1 MTDRS
6 RLFAAAALALAVIAT
21 PTLATAQPAPR
32 AKYGAGRNTDI
43 KVNVKLSDRVKP
55 SAPKT
60 DLPKAAPEITADQ
73 VLSIE
78 GQVGDIRKEQVQIL
92 DDLIEDCKETK
103 CDVDEAADLY
113 FRKAELHAQQQRFY
127 RLKTQELAIK
137 ADNAKK
143 PADKAKFK
151 KQSDDMGKNAQ
162 KALIEAVKVYKAL
175 ADNDAFKNYSNMPKA
190 LFFYGYTLQ
199 SGKYMKEARD
209 VYDKLL
215 KNYPQSPYVPEAHL
229 AFADY
234 HFENNQLADA
244 ESRYKRVL
252 QFPKSSVYW
261 YAMYKM
267 GWVHLN
273 LGRHQEA
280 LEVFYNV
287 AMATKND
294 KKKEILNRAAKK
306 DIVRAYAEVGNVQ
319 KAYNYFQK
327 VDKNFAF
334 DMYQLL
340 GDFFTEQGKSEK
352 GIYVFRDL
360 VGIAPKNKNVCLWQ
374 YNVSHLMLTAGNN
387 NDKVEE
393 IEKLV
398 KLYGVLKQNK
408 VLPAAEA
415 QECHDNAAAM
425 AGELARA
432 WHSESA
438 KTKNPETLAFA
449 ERLYK
454 VYLDVFTDAED
465 YAETQ
470 YYYSELIWSRA
481 ESEKN
486 VRLQTELWENAA
498 VAFTDVVKTGKVDA
512 KLMKESAYAAV
523 LAWKNALNVDPRVK
537 APPPMDDSKTP
548 SKVPE
553 PQPIPEREVKMMGA
567 FDVYINYIKDP
578 KDPDLVG
585 MKFLKANI
593 YRRYNHFDEATP
605 IFLDIL
611 KNHRQHETAEYSANL
626 LLDTYN
632 RAQKYDELVKLAKE
646 LTADKAFLDGKD
658 DLKER
663 LVSIENTSLRKAAEK
678 LEADAKESKD
688 VTKYV
693 ECGKAYSEIYN
704 RDTEAAGSDEVLYNA
719 AVCFED
725 GKSVGL
731 AISMYKKLEEMGDQ
745 ARKDI
750 RARAVAR
757 LGVAYSR
764 IAYYGEASKY
774 LELYYSKYAGV
785 KGQKDLKDAK
795 DALSDAVFYRK
806 GIGDDAQAIKDT
818 TMFVGNRDA
827 KAAEKAE
834 AFFSLYAIYEKQGET
849 DRMVKHFREYIG
861 KYKQQGGPE
870 KLVMAY
876 AKIGLAMWL
885 QSCPSTVKTVDG
897 SCVKVERQRAIV
909 IRSKKGKRK
918 RTIQTQCGPE
928 SKVKITVVKRDD
940 RKAKEAIAAFSAAVK
955 AYDGIKGGSADDK
968 DNGGAG
974 LAQYWAGMAKF
985 YLTEPAYESYL
996 STAFPANLN
1005 FDPKNE
1011 SIRKKSLK
1019 RFDDWYAK
1027 KDSTSKDLA
1036 TRYKAVMAVGD
1047 ASFAIAAAARIG
1059 QVAQNAS
1066 DALFTAEIPT
1076 NIRAYEEAVEVYCDT
1091 LMDKAEPLEGFT
1103 IDAFTACIDNSTKF
1117 GYFSEWS
1124 HLCEREL
1131 GQIQPDKFPTASE
1144 LRGDPIE
1151 MNTITDV
1158 EPPIKLEQE

>member
-1 MTDRS
+1 MTTIRS
-6 RLFAAAALALAVIAT
+6 KLLVAAALAIPIAA
-21 PTLATAQPAPR
+21 LAQPAPPN
-32 AKYGAGRNTDI
+32 KPKHTRNVDVKI
-43 KVNVKLSDRVKP
+43 NVKLSDRVKP
-55 SAPKT
+55 SAPKM
-60 DLPKAAPEITADQ
+60 DAGKAAPEVTSEQ

-78 GQVGDIRKEQVQIL
+78 AAIGDIQREQVQLL
-92 DDLIEDCKETK
+92 DEMIQDCIDTK

-113 FRKAELHAQQQRFY
+113 FRKAELHAKQQRFF
-127 RLKTQELAIK
+127 RLRTQELAIK
-137 ADNAKK
+137 ADTAKK
-143 PADKAKFK
+143 ASDKASFK
-151 KQSDDMGKNAQ
+151 KQSDDFAKKA
-162 KALIEAVKVYKAL
+162 KTALIDAVKVYKSL
-175 ADNDAFKNYSNMPKA
+175 ADNDAFRNYSNMPKA

-252 QFPKSSVYW
+252 QFPKSGVYW

-287 AMATKND
+287 AMNTKND

-327 VDKNFAF
+327 VDKNFSF

-374 YNVSHLMLTAGNN
+374 YNVAHLMLTAGSNAN
-387 NDKVEE
+387 KVEE

-398 KLYGVLKQNK
+398 KLYGVVRDNK
-408 VLPAAEA
+408 TIPAAEMS
-415 QECHDNAAAM
+415 ECHDNAAAM

-438 KTKNPETLAFA
+438 KTKNPETLAYA
-449 ERLYK
+449 EKLYK
-454 VYLDVFTDAED
+454 VYLEVFTDAED

-481 ESEKN
+481 EAEK
-486 VRLQTELWENAA
+486 VPRLQTQLWEDAA
-498 VAFTDVVKTGKVDA
+498 VAFTDVVKTGKVDQ

-537 APPPMDDSKTP
+537 APAIEDDPKEDA
-548 SKVPE
+548 KVPE
-553 PQPIPEREVKMMGA
+553 PQPIPEREVKMMAA

-578 KDPDLVG
+578 KDDDLVG

-593 YRRYNHFDEATP
+593 YRRYNHYDEALP
-605 IFLDIL
+605 IFQDIL
-611 KNHRQHETAEYSANL
+611 KNHRSHETAEYSANL
-626 LLDTYN
+626 LLDTFN
-632 RAQKYDELVKLAKE
+632 RAKRYDELVKLAKE
-646 LTADKAFLDGKD
+646 LSADPKFLEGKE
-658 DLKER
+658 DLKDR
-663 LVSIENTSLRKAAEK
+663 LIAIENTSLRKAAEQI
-678 LEADAKESKD
+678 EADAKSTKD
-688 VTKYV
+688 RDKYIA
-693 ECGKAYSEIYN
+693 CGKAYSEIYN

-719 AVCFED
+719 AVCFEE

-731 AISMYKKLEEMGDQ
+731 ALSMYKKLEDMGEE

-757 LGVAYSR
+757 MGVAYGR

-774 LELYYSKYAGV
+774 LELYYKNYAGV
-785 KGQKDLKDAK
+785 KGREDLKDAK

-806 GIGDDAQAIKDT
+806 GMGDDEQAIKN
-818 TMFVGNRDA
+818 TMNFVANKDA

-834 AFFSLYAIYEKQGET
+834 AYFSLYAIYEKQG
-849 DRMVKHFREYIG
+849 DNDKVVKHFREYIG
-861 KYKQQGGPE
+861 KYGKSGGPD
-870 KLVMAY
+870 KVVMAY
-876 AKIGLAMWL
+876 GKIGEIAWKE
-885 QSCPSTVKTVDG
+885 SCPKGIKMVDG

-909 IRSKKGKRK
+909 IKTKKGKRK
-918 RTIQTQCGPE
+918 RTIQTQCGPD
-928 SKVKITVVKRDD
+928 SKVKITAVRRDE
-940 RKAKEAIAAFSAAVK
+940 RKVKEAKAAFNAAVK
-955 AYDGIKGGSADDK
+955 AYEGVDRK
-968 DNGGAG
+968 DNADSP
-974 LAQYWAGMAKF
+974 AHYWAALAKF
-985 YLTEPAYESYL
+985 HLNETDYEAYV
-996 STAFPANLN
+996 TIPFPANLD
-1005 FDPKNE
+1005 FDPKKE
-1011 SIRKKSLK
+1011 AVKKKSMK
-1019 RFDDWYAK
+1019 RFDDWYK
-1027 KDSTSKDLA
+1027 KKEGTATELA
-1036 TRYKAVMAVGD
+1036 TKYKAVMAIGD
-1047 ASFAIAAAARIG
+1047 ASYAVAAAARIG
-1059 QVAQNAS
+1059 QIAQNGS
-1066 DALFTAEIPT
+1066 DALFTAEIPE
-1076 NIRAYEEAVEVYCDT
+1076 NIRKYEEAAEVYCDT
-1091 LMDKAEPLEGFT
+1091 LMDKAEPLEAFT
-1103 IDAFTACIDNSTKF
+1103 IDAFSSCLEESTKRGF
-1117 GYFSEWS
+1117 FSEWS
-1124 HLCEREL
+1124 RLCEREL

-1144 LRGDPIE
+1144 LRGDPVRSS
-1151 MNTITDV
+1151 TITDL
-1158 EPPIKLEQE
+1158 ELPTIKLDQ

>member
-1 MTDRS
+1 MTDRP
-6 RLFAAAALALAVIAT
+6 RLLAAAALALA
-21 PTLATAQPAPR
+21 LAIPLAASAQPAPR
-32 AKYGAGRNTDI
+32 AKYGQGRNADI

-55 SAPKT
+55 KAPRT
-60 DLPKAAPEITADQ
+60 DQPKAAPDITADQ

-78 GQVGDIRKEQVQIL
+78 GAVGDIRQEQVQIL

-137 ADNAKK
+137 ADTAKK
-143 PADKAKFK
+143 PADKANFK
-151 KQSDDMGKNAQ
+151 KQSDQMGKNAQ
-162 KALIEAVKVYKAL
+162 KALIDAVKVYKAL

-209 VYDKLL
+209 VYEKLL
-215 KNYPQSPYVPEAHL
+215 RNYPSSPYVPEAHL

-287 AMATKND
+287 AMATKGD

-340 GDFFTEQGKSEK
+340 GDYFVEQGKSEK

-360 VGIAPKNKNVCLWQ
+360 VGIGPKNKNVCLWQ

-387 NDKVEE
+387 AQKVEE

-398 KLYGVLKQNK
+398 KLYGVLRDGKT
-408 VLPAAEA
+408 LPAAEA

-438 KTKNPETLAFA
+438 KTKNPETLAYA
-449 ERLYK
+449 EKLYK
-454 VYLDVFTDAED
+454 VYLDVFKDAPDYSETQKY
-465 YAETQ
+465 YAE
-470 YYYSELIWSRA
+470 LLWSRA
-481 ESEKN
+481 ENEKN

-498 VAFTDVVKTGKVDA
+498 VAFTDVVKTGKVDKA
-512 KLMKESAYAAV
+512 LMKDSAYAAV

-537 APPPMDDSKTP
+537 SPPPVTDKDAG
-548 SKVPE
+548 KVPAE
-553 PQPIPEREVKMMGA
+553 QKIPERELKMMAA
-567 FDVYINYIKDP
+567 FDVYIDYIKDP
-578 KDPDLVG
+578 KDSDLVG

-593 YRRYNHFDEATP
+593 YRRYNHYKEAVP
-605 IFLDIL
+605 LFQDIL
-611 KNHRQHETAEYSANL
+611 DKHPEHETALFSANS
-626 LLDTYN
+626 LLDYYIISE
-632 RAQKYDELVKLAKE
+632 QYDELLKLAKR
-646 LTADKAFLDGKD
+646 LSSDKKFLEGKEG
-658 DLKER
+658 LVER
-663 LVSIENTSLRKAAEK
+663 LADIEAKSLRKAAEK
-678 LEADAKESKD
+678 LEKDAAASKD
-688 VTKYV
+688 FAKYV

-704 RDTEAAGSDEVLYNA
+704 KDTEAEGSDEVLYNA
-719 AVCFED
+719 AVCFEE

-731 AISMYKKLEEMGDQ
+731 AISMYKKLEEMGDR

-750 RARAVAR
+750 RARSVAR

-774 LELYYSKYAGV
+774 LELYYAKYAGV

-806 GIGDDAQAIKDT
+806 GIGDDAQAIKNT
-818 TMFVGNRDA
+818 TAFVSNRDA
-827 KAAEKAE
+827 KAGEKAE
-834 AFFSLYAIYEKQGET
+834 AFFSLYAIYEKQGDT
-849 DRMVKHFREYIG
+849 DKVIKHLREYIG
-861 KYKQQGGPE
+861 KYNKQGGAE
-870 KLVMAY
+870 KVVMAY
-876 AKIGLAMWL
+876 SKIGLALWQ
-885 QSCPSTVKTVDG
+885 QSCPVKTVDG
-897 SCVKVERQRAIV
+897 SCIKVERQRAIV
-909 IRSKKGKRK
+909 LRNKKGRK
-918 RTIQTQCGPE
+918 RTVQTQCGPE
-928 SKVKITVVKRDD
+928 SKVKITLVKRDE
-940 RKAKEAIAAFSAAVK
+940 RKVKDAMAAFNAAVK
-955 AYDGIKGGSADDK
+955 AYDGMKGGDAAKDD
-968 DNGGAG
+968 NAGAG

-985 YLTEPAYESYL
+985 YLTEPAYETYVGL
-996 STAFPANLN
+996 AFPTNLN

-1011 SIRKKSLK
+1011 SVRKKSLK
-1019 RFDDWYAK
+1019 RFDEWYAK
-1027 KDSTSKDLA
+1027 KDGNSKDLA
-1036 TRYKAVMAVGD
+1036 TRYRGAMSVGD
-1047 ASFAIAAAARIG
+1047 PSFAIAAAARIG

-1066 DALFTAEIPT
+1066 DALFTAEIPS

-1091 LMDKAEPLEGFT
+1091 LMDKAEPLEAFT
-1103 IDAFTACIDNSTKF
+1103 VDAFTTCLGKSTEF

-1124 HLCEREL
+1124 RLCEREL

-1144 LRGDPIE
+1144 LRGEPDE
-1151 MNTITDV
+1151 MSTITDV
-1158 EPPIKLEQE
+1158 EPAIKLEQ

>member
-6 RLFAAAALALAVIAT
+6 RLFATAALALAVFAT
-21 PTLATAQPAPR
+21 SGSPTAFAQR
-32 AKYGAGRNTDI
+32 AKYTRNSDVKI
-43 KVNVKLSDRVKP
+43 NVKLSDRVKP

-60 DLPKAAPEITADQ
+60 DLPKAAPEVSADQ
-73 VLSIE
+73 VLSIQ

-137 ADNAKK
+137 SDTAKK
-143 PADKAKFK
+143 PADKASFK
-151 KQSDDMGKNAQ
+151 KQSDDFAKKTRTAM
-162 KALIEAVKVYKAL
+162 IEAVKVYKAL
-175 ADNDAFKNYSNMPKA
+175 TDNEGFRNYSNMPKA

-199 SGKYMKEARD
+199 SGKYLKESRD
-209 VYDKLL
+209 AFDKLL

-229 AFADY
+229 AFAEY
-234 HFENNQLADA
+234 HFEQNQLADA
-244 ESRYKRVL
+244 ENRYKRVL

-267 GWVHLN
+267 GWVYLN
-273 LGRHQEA
+273 LGRHQDA

-294 KKKEILNRAAKK
+294 KKRAILNRAAKK

-340 GDFFTEQGKSEK
+340 GDHFTEQGKSEK

-374 YNVSHLMLTAGNN
+374 YNVAHLMLTAGAN

-398 KLYGVLKQNK
+398 RLYGVLKTNK
-408 VLPAAEA
+408 TLPAAEA
-415 QECHDNAAAM
+415 GECHDNAAAM

-454 VYLDVFTDAED
+454 VYLDVFTDAPD

-498 VAFTDVVKTGKVDA
+498 VAFTDVVKTRKLDA
-512 KLMKESAYAAV
+512 KLTKESAYAAV

-537 APPPMDDSKTP
+537 SAPPVTDKQAGKIPA
-548 SKVPE
+548 
-553 PQPIPEREVKMMGA
+553 PQPIPERETKMMAA
-567 FDVYINYIKDP
+567 FDIYIAYIKDP
-578 KDPDLVG
+578 KDPELVG
-585 MKFLKANI
+585 MKFMKANI
-593 YRRYNHFDEATP
+593 YRRYNHFAEAIP
-605 IFLDIL
+605 ILQEIL
-611 KNHRQHETAEYSANL
+611 TKHRQHETALYAANL
-626 LLDTYN
+626 LLDNYIIHEE
-632 RAQKYDELVKLAKE
+632 YDKLLALARELSSDKTFLEGKE
-646 LTADKAFLDGKD
+646 
-658 DLKER
+658 DLVER
-663 LVSIENTSLRKAAEK
+663 LADIEAKSLRKAAEK
-678 LEADAKESKD
+678 LEKDAVATKD
-688 VTKYV
+688 IGKYI

-704 RDTEAAGSDEVLYNA
+704 KNTEAAGSDEVLYNA

-725 GKSVGL
+725 GKSVGQAL
-731 AISMYKKLEEMGDQ
+731 SMYKKLEEMGET

-750 RARAVAR
+750 RAKAVAR
-757 LGVAYSR
+757 MGVAYGR
-764 IAYYGEASKY
+764 IAYYKEAAKY
-774 LELYYSKYAGV
+774 LELYYAKYAGV
-785 KGQKDLKDAK
+785 KGVKDLQDAK

-806 GIGDDAQAIKDT
+806 GLGDDEQAIKDT
-818 TMFVGNRDA
+818 TSFVANRDA
-827 KAAEKAE
+827 KASEKAE
-834 AFFSLYAIYEKQGET
+834 AYFSLYAIYEKQGDP
-849 DRMVKHFREYIG
+849 DRVIKHLREYLG
-861 KYKQQGGPE
+861 KYKAAGGPA
-870 KLVMAY
+870 KVVMAH
-876 AKIGLAMWL
+876 AKIGEILWR
-885 QSCPSTVKTVDG
+885 QSCPVKTVDG

-918 RTIQTQCGPE
+918 RTIQTQCGPD
-928 SKVKITVVKRDD
+928 SKVKITVVKRDE
-940 RKAKEAIAAFSAAVK
+940 RKAKEALAAFGAALK
-955 AYDGIKGGSADDK
+955 AFEGMGAKAGEG
-968 DNGGAG
+968 DNAGAG
-974 LAQYWAGMAKF
+974 TAAYWAGMAKF
-985 YLTEPAYESYL
+985 HLSEPAYETYVNL
-996 STAFPANLN
+996 AFPANLN

-1011 SIRKKSLK
+1011 AIKKKSMK

-1027 KDSTSKDLA
+1027 KSSTSADLS
-1036 TRYKAVMAVGD
+1036 TRYKAVIGVGD

-1066 DALFTAEIPT
+1066 DALFTAEIPE
-1076 NIRAYEEAVEVYCDT
+1076 NIRKYEEAAEVYCDT
-1091 LMDKAEPLEGFT
+1091 LMDKAEPLEAFT
-1103 IDAFTACIDNSTKF
+1103 IDAFTTCLGKSTEF

-1124 HLCEREL
+1124 RLCEREL

-1144 LRGDPIE
+1144 LRSDPTE
-1151 MNTITDV
+1151 MSTLTDV
-1158 EPPIKLEQE
+1158 EPPTIKLEK

>member
-6 RLFAAAALALAVIAT
+6 RLFATTALALAVIAT
-21 PTLATAQPAPR
+21 PHLASAQPAAPR
-32 AKYGAGRNTDI
+32 AKYGAGRNADI

-78 GQVGDIRKEQVQIL
+78 GAVGDIRKEQVQIL
-92 DDLIEDCKETK
+92 DDLIEDCKDTK

-127 RLKTQELAIK
+127 RLKTQEAAIK
-137 ADNAKK
+137 ADTAKK
-143 PADKAKFK
+143 PADKTKFQK
-151 KQSDDMGKNAQ
+151 ESEQMSKNAQ

-175 ADNDAFKNYSNMPKA
+175 ADNDDFKNYSNMPKA

-261 YAMYKM
+261 YATYKM

-287 AMATKND
+287 AMNTKGD

-327 VDKNFAF
+327 VDKNFSF

-340 GDFFTEQGKSEK
+340 GDFFVEQGKSEK

-360 VGIAPKNKNVCLWQ
+360 VGLAPKNKNVCLWQ
-374 YNVSHLMLTAGNN
+374 YNVAHLMLTAGQNK
-387 NDKVEE
+387 DKVEE

-398 KLYGVLKQNK
+398 KLYGVLRQNK
-408 VLPAAEA
+408 TLPAAEA

-438 KTKNPETLAFA
+438 KTKNPETLKYA
-449 ERLYK
+449 EDLYK
-454 VYLDVFTDAED
+454 VYLDVFTEAED
-465 YAETQ
+465 FADTQ

-481 ESEKN
+481 ENEKN

-498 VAFTDVVKTGKVDA
+498 VAFTDVVKTGKVDQN
-512 KLMKESAYAAV
+512 LMKTSAYAAV

-537 APPPMDDSKTP
+537 SPPPVNEKDAGKIP
-548 SKVPE
+548 P
-553 PQPIPEREVKMMGA
+553 PQDIPEREQKMMSA

-585 MKFLKANI
+585 MKFMKANI
-593 YRRYNHFDEATP
+593 YRRYNHYEEANP
-605 IFLDIL
+605 IFLEIL
-611 KNHRQHETAEYSANL
+611 DKHPTHETALFSANS
-626 LLDTYN
+626 LLDYYILHED
-632 RAQKYDELVKLAKE
+632 YDKLVALAKR
-646 LTADKAFLDGKD
+646 LTADKKFLEGKD
-658 DLKER
+658 ELVAR
-663 LVSIENTSLRKAAEK
+663 LAEIEAKSLRKAAEK
-678 LEADAKESKD
+678 LEKDAAASKD
-688 VTKYV
+688 FAKYV

-704 RDTEAAGSDEVLYNA
+704 KDTEAEGSDEVLYNA
-719 AVCFED
+719 AVCFEE

-731 AISMYKKLEEMGDQ
+731 AISMYKKLEDMGER

-750 RARAVAR
+750 RARSVAR

-764 IAYYGEASKY
+764 IAYYGEAAKY

-818 TMFVGNRDA
+818 TAFVGNRDA
-827 KAAEKAE
+827 KASEKAE
-834 AFFSLYAIYEKQGET
+834 AFFSLYAIYEKQG
-849 DRMVKHFREYIG
+849 D
-861 KYKQQGGPE
+861 QE
-870 KLVMAY
+870 KLVKHLREYVSKYKNQGGADKVVIAQ
-876 AKIGLAMWL
+876 AKIGLTLWN
-885 QSCPSTVKTVDG
+885 QSCPVKTVDG

-909 IRSKKGKRK
+909 IRSKGKRK

-928 SKVKITVVKRDD
+928 SKVKITVVKRDE
-940 RKAKEAIAAFSAAVK
+940 RKVKEAMSAFTAALK
-955 AYDGIKGGSADDK
+955 AYDGIKGGDK
-968 DNGGAG
+968 DDAAAQSAAG
-974 LAQYWAGMAKF
+974 PAQYWAALAKF
-985 YLTEPAYESYL
+985 YLVEPAYESYL
-996 STAFPANLN
+996 NTPFPANLN

-1011 SIRKKSLK
+1011 SVAKKSMK
-1019 RFDDWYAK
+1019 RFDEWYVK
-1027 KDSTSKDLA
+1027 KQADSTGLA
-1036 TRYKAVMAVGD
+1036 ERYTGVQKIGD
-1047 ASFAIAAAARIG
+1047 AAFAISGAARIG

-1066 DALFTAEIPT
+1066 DALFTAEIPE
-1076 NIRAYEEAVEVYCDT
+1076 NIRKYEEAAEVYCDT
-1091 LMDKAEPLEGFT
+1091 LMDKAEPLEAFT
-1103 IDAFTACIDNSTKF
+1103 VQYFTACLEKSTEF
-1117 GYFSEWS
+1117 GFFSEWS
-1124 HLCEREL
+1124 RLCEREL
-1131 GQIQPDKFPTASE
+1131 GQIQPDKYPTASE
-1144 LRGDPIE
+1144 IRAEPDE

-1158 EPPIKLEQE
+1158 EPPTIKLEQ

>member
-1 MTDRS
+1 MTDR
-6 RLFAAAALALAVIAT
+6 RLLASAAFALAVIAT
-21 PTLATAQPAPR
+21 PLVASAQPAK
-32 AKYGAGRNTDI
+32 AKYGAGRNADI

-60 DLPKAAPEITADQ
+60 DMPAAAPEITADQ
-73 VLSIE
+73 VLTIE
-78 GQVGDIRKEQVQIL
+78 AAVGDIRKEQVQIL
-92 DDLIEDCKETK
+92 DDLIQDCVESK

-127 RLKTQELAIK
+127 RLKTQEFAIK
-137 ADNAKK
+137 SDTAKK
-143 PADKAKFK
+143 KADKDSFK
-151 KQSDDMGKNAQ
+151 KQSEDMSKKAQ
-162 KALIEAVKVYKAL
+162 KALIDAVKVYKSL
-175 ADNDAFKNYSNMPKA
+175 ADNDSFRNYSNMPKA

-199 SGKYMKEARD
+199 SGKYMKEARE

-234 HFENNQLADA
+234 HFENGQLADA
-244 ESRYKRVL
+244 EARYKRVL

-273 LGRHQEA
+273 LGQHQDA

-287 AMATKND
+287 AMNTKKD

-319 KAYNYFQK
+319 KAYNYFTK
-327 VDKNFAF
+327 VDKDFSF

-340 GDFFTEQGKSEK
+340 GDYFVEQGKSEK

-374 YNVSHLMLTAGNN
+374 YNVAHLMLTAGSNA
-387 NDKVEE
+387 DKVEE

-398 KLYGVLKQNK
+398 KLYGVLRDNK
-408 VLPAAEA
+408 TLPEAEA
-415 QECHDNAAAM
+415 SECHDNAAAM

-438 KTKNPETLAFA
+438 KTKNPETLAYA
-449 ERLYK
+449 EKLYK
-454 VYLDVFTDAED
+454 VYLDVFKDAPD
-465 YAETQ
+465 YSETQ

-486 VRLQTELWENAA
+486 QRLATELWENAA
-498 VAFTDVVKTGKVDA
+498 IAFTDVVKTGKVDQ
-512 KLMKESAYAAV
+512 KLMRESAYAAV

-537 APPPMDDSKTP
+537 SPPPVDEKNAGKIP
-548 SKVPE
+548 AE
-553 PQPIPEREVKMMGA
+553 QPIPEREQKMMAA

-578 KDPDLVG
+578 KDEDLVG

-593 YRRYNHFDEATP
+593 YRRYNHFNEAIP
-605 IFLDIL
+605 IFQEIL
-611 KNHRQHETAEYSANL
+611 TKHRQHETALYAANIMLDNYIIHEEYDKLLALAN
-626 LLDTYN
+626 
-632 RAQKYDELVKLAKE
+632 ELA
-646 LTADKAFLDGKD
+646 ADKKFLEGREE
-658 DLKER
+658 LGER
-663 LVSIENTSLRKAAEK
+663 LADIQAKSLRKAAEK
-678 LEADAKESKD
+678 IEKDAKETKD
-688 VTKYV
+688 LAKYI

-704 RDTEAAGSDEVLYNA
+704 KNTEASGSDEVLYNA
-719 AVCFED
+719 AVCFEE

-731 AISMYKKLEEMGDQ
+731 ALSMYKKLEEMGDQ

-750 RARAVAR
+750 RAKAVAR
-757 LGVAYSR
+757 MGVAYSR
-764 IAYYGEASKY
+764 IAYYAEASKY

-785 KGQKDLKDAK
+785 KGREDLKNAK

-806 GIGDDAQAIKDT
+806 GIGDDAQAIKNT
-818 TMFVGNRDA
+818 INFVANRDA
-827 KAAEKAE
+827 KKSEKAE
-834 AFFSLYAIYEKQGET
+834 AFFSLYAIYEKQG
-849 DRMVKHFREYIG
+849 DPDKVIKHFREYIG
-861 KYKQQGGPE
+861 KYKAEGGQE

-876 AKIGLAMWL
+876 AKIGQILWS
-885 QSCPSTVKTVDG
+885 QSCPSSVKLVDG
-897 SCVKVERQRAIV
+897 SCIKVERQRAIV
-909 IRSKKGKRK
+909 IKSKKGKRK

-928 SKVKITVVKRDD
+928 SKVKVIIVKRDEGKVKQAM
-940 RKAKEAIAAFSAAVK
+940 KAFQDALKAFDGVK
-955 AYDGIKGGSADDK
+955 SGSEDK

-974 LAQYWAGMAKF
+974 LAQYWAAMAKF
-985 YLTEPAYESYL
+985 HLTEPAYESYL
-996 STAFPANLN
+996 GIAFPANLN
-1005 FDPKNE
+1005 FDPKDE
-1011 SIRKKSLK
+1011 GVKKKSMK
-1019 RFDDWYAK
+1019 RFDEWYAK
-1027 KDSTSKDLA
+1027 KDNTSKDLA
-1036 TRYKAVMAVGD
+1036 ERYTAVQKIGD

-1066 DALFTAEIPT
+1066 DALFTAEIPE
-1076 NIRAYEEAVEVYCDT
+1076 NIRKYEEAAEIYCDT
-1091 LMDKAEPLEGFT
+1091 LMDKAEPLEAFT
-1103 IDAFTACIDNSTKF
+1103 IQYFTACIEKSTEF

-1124 HLCEREL
+1124 KLCEREL

-1144 LRGDPIE
+1144 LRGDPTESSI
-1151 MNTITDV
+1151 ITDV
-1158 EPPIKLEQE
+1158 EPATIKLEQ

>member
-1 MTDRS
+1 MIDR
-6 RLFAAAALALAVIAT
+6 RLLSSAALALALIAT
-21 PTLATAQPAPR
+21 PLVASGQPAR
-32 AKYGAGRNTDI
+32 AKYGSGRNADI

-60 DLPKAAPEITADQ
+60 DLPAAAPDVTADQ
-73 VLSIE
+73 VLNIE
-78 GQVGDIRKEQVQIL
+78 AAVGDIRKEQVQLL
-92 DDLIEDCKETK
+92 DDMIEDCAETK

-127 RLKTQELAIK
+127 RLKTQEFAIK
-137 ADNAKK
+137 SDTAKK
-143 PADKAKFK
+143 KADKDSFK
-151 KQSDDMGKNAQ
+151 KQSEDMGKKAQ
-162 KALIEAVKVYKAL
+162 KALIDAVKVYKAL
-175 ADNDAFKNYSNMPKA
+175 ADNDNFRNFSQMPKA

-199 SGKYMKEARD
+199 SGKYMKEARE

-273 LGRHQEA
+273 LGRHQDA

-327 VDKNFAF
+327 VDKSFAF

-340 GDFFTEQGKSEK
+340 GDFFIEQGKSEK

-360 VGIAPKNKNVCLWQ
+360 VSLAQKNKNVCLWQ
-374 YNVSHLMLTAGNN
+374 YNVAHLMLTAGSNQN
-387 NDKVEE
+387 KVEE

-398 KLYGVLKQNK
+398 KLYGVLRENK
-408 VLPAAEA
+408 TLPAAEA
-415 QECHDNAAAM
+415 EECHDNAAAM

-438 KTKNPETLAFA
+438 KTKNPETLAYA
-449 ERLYK
+449 EKLYK
-454 VYLDVFTDAED
+454 VYLEVFKDAED

-486 VRLQTELWENAA
+486 QRLATELWENAA
-498 VAFTDVVKTGKVDA
+498 LAFTDVVKTGKVDQ

-537 APPPMDDSKTP
+537 SPPPVDEKQAGKIP
-548 SKVPE
+548 K
-553 PQPIPEREVKMMGA
+553 PQDIPEREQKMMAA

-578 KDPDLVG
+578 KDEDLVG

-593 YRRYNHFDEATP
+593 YRRYNHFDEAIP
-605 IFLDIL
+605 IFQEIL
-611 KNHRQHETAEYSANL
+611 TKHRQHETALYSANI
-626 LLDTYN
+626 LLDNYIIHED
-632 RAQKYDELVKLAKE
+632 YDKLLALANELAADKKFLEGKEELV
-646 LTADKAFLDGKD
+646 
-658 DLKER
+658 ER
-663 LVSIENTSLRKAAEK
+663 LGDIQAKSLRKAAEK
-678 LEADAKESKD
+678 LEKDAKATKD
-688 VTKYV
+688 IAKYI
-693 ECGKAYSEIYN
+693 ECGKSYSEIYN
-704 RDTEAAGSDEVLYNA
+704 KNTEAAGSDEVLYNA
-719 AVCFED
+719 AVCFEE

-731 AISMYKKLEEMGDQ
+731 ALSMYKKLEEMGDQ

-750 RARAVAR
+750 RAKAVAR
-757 LGVAYSR
+757 MGVAYSR
-764 IAYYGEASKY
+764 IAYYGEAAKY
-774 LELYYSKYAGV
+774 LELFYAKYAGV
-785 KGQKDLKDAK
+785 KGREDIKDAK

-806 GIGDDAQAIKDT
+806 GIGDDDQAIKDT
-818 TMFVGNRDA
+818 TNFVANRDA
-827 KAAEKAE
+827 KKSEKAE
-834 AFFSLYAIYEKQGET
+834 AYFSLYAIYEKQGKT
-849 DRMVKHFREYIG
+849 DELIKHLRSYIG
-861 KYKQQGGPE
+861 KYKSDGGPE
-870 KLVMAY
+870 KLVMAH
-876 AKIGLAMWL
+876 AKIGLVLWQ
-885 QSCPSTVKTVDG
+885 QSCPKSIKLVDG
-897 SCVKVERQRAIV
+897 SCIKVERQRAIV
-909 IRSKKGKRK
+909 IKSKKGKRK

-928 SKVKITVVKRDD
+928 SKVKVIVVQRD
-940 RKAKEAIAAFSAAVK
+940 KTLVKQAMAAFNNALKAFDGVK
-955 AYDGIKGGSADDK
+955 AGSDK

-974 LAQYWAGMAKF
+974 LAQYWAAMAKF
-985 YLTEPAYESYL
+985 YLTEPAYEEYL
-996 STAFPANLN
+996 GIAFPANLN
-1005 FDPKNE
+1005 FDPKDE
-1011 SIRKKSLK
+1011 GLKKKSMK
-1019 RFDDWYAK
+1019 RFDEWYAK
-1027 KDSTSKDLA
+1027 KDNNSKSLA
-1036 TRYKAVMAVGD
+1036 ERYTAVQKIGD

-1066 DALFTAEIPT
+1066 DALFTAEIPE
-1076 NIRAYEEAVEVYCDT
+1076 NIRKYEEAAEIYCDT
-1091 LMDKAEPLEGFT
+1091 LMDKAEPLENFT
-1103 IDAFTACIDNSTKF
+1103 IQYFTACIEKSTEY

-1144 LRGDPIE
+1144 LRSDPTENNI
-1151 MNTITDV
+1151 ITDV
-1158 EPPIKLEQE
+1158 EPPTIKLEQ